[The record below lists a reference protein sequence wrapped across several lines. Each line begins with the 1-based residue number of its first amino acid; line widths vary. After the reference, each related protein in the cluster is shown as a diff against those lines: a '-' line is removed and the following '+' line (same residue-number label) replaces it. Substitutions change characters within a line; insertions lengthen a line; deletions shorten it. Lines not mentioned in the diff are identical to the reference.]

1 MNSAP
6 NHEIVIIRRGGHA
19 HEEGHHGGV
28 WKIAFADFMTAMMA
42 FFLVLWIVNSS
53 SKETRASIARYFNP
67 VKLSD
72 TTPARKGLQTA
83 KELDFDAA
91 AGESGKTEPESAGCV
106 GAGKTDKTGKPATSK
121 KAAHAEG
128 GHDAPKN
135 NRSPECAQPAGI
147 VAPRFPEES
156 LLAEPQ
162 AILAEILAAERLD
175 GDKHNE
181 ADADR
186 TSTIAKAE
194 TVPLGNRVQAG
205 FAAEPAFSDPFEPVS
220 PILAIRRT
228 SDGKVVLKAGPL
240 QAALPV
246 EEKTEPVGP
255 RLSETPAV
263 IETLDPARPAPVAA
277 PTTQLKAAPI
287 TLPAVKDEAK
297 RLAADLAEALK
308 DEAPRRS
315 GPSIE
320 IKAVPEGTLISLTDG
335 VDFGMFAIGSAEP
348 QPRVI
353 ALMARIAV
361 VLKRHPGAVVVRGH
375 TDGRQYPNARY
386 DNWHLSADR
395 AQMSFQMLLR
405 GGLDPK
411 RLDRIEGHADRMPK
425 NTGDPGA
432 AENRRIE
439 ILLKAAS

>member
-6 NHEIVIIRRGGHA
+6 NHEIVIIRRNGHA

-91 AGESGKTEPESAGCV
+91 AGESGKTEPESEGCV

-128 GHDAPKN
+128 GHDTPKN
-135 NRSPECAQPAGI
+135 SPDCGRPAGI

-220 PILAIRRT
+220 PILAIRRA

-246 EEKTEPVGP
+246 EEKTAPVGP

-263 IETLDPARPAPVAA
+263 IETLDPARQAPVAA
-277 PTTQLKAAPI
+277 PATQLKAAPI

-353 ALMARIAV
+353 ALMARIAG

-432 AENRRIE
+432 AVNRRIE
-439 ILLKAAS
+439 ILLKAAP

>member
-6 NHEIVIIRRGGHA
+6 NHEIVIIRRNGHA

-91 AGESGKTEPESAGCV
+91 AGESGKTEPESEGCV
-106 GAGKTDKTGKPATSK
+106 GADKTDKTGKPATSK

-128 GHDAPKN
+128 GHDTPKKN
-135 NRSPECAQPAGI
+135 SPDCGRPAGI
-147 VAPRFPEES
+147 VASRFPEES

-175 GDKHNE
+175 RDGHDD

-194 TVPLGNRVQAG
+194 TLPLGNRVQAG
-205 FAAEPAFSDPFEPVS
+205 LAAEPAFSDPFEPVS
-220 PILAIRRT
+220 PILAIRRA
-228 SDGKVVLKAGPL
+228 SDGKVVLKAGLL

-255 RLSETPAV
+255 RPSETPAV
-263 IETLDPARPAPVAA
+263 IETLDPARQAQVATPA
-277 PTTQLKAAPI
+277 TQLKAAPI

-320 IKAVPEGTLISLTDG
+320 IRPCR
-335 VDFGMFAIGSAEP
+335 
-348 QPRVI
+348 RV
-353 ALMARIAV
+353 
-361 VLKRHPGAVVVRGH
+361 H
-375 TDGRQYPNARY
+375 
-386 DNWHLSADR
+386 
-395 AQMSFQMLLR
+395 
-405 GGLDPK
+405 
-411 RLDRIEGHADRMPK
+411 
-425 NTGDPGA
+425 
-432 AENRRIE
+432 
-439 ILLKAAS
+439 